1 MSSLAKLPTISRA
14 RSDDPM
20 QRIDSCVSFTRSLQE
35 ERIRCMAESWKKKI
49 FVVDDDPMFIMSI
62 KGLITGAGY
71 DVDTAMTGKD
81 ALEKLGKG
89 MPDLIIIDV
98 IMKDMNGFELTRAIR
113 GVDKK
118 VPIIILTGMRAESDK
133 FE

>member
-1 MSSLAKLPTISRA
+1 
-14 RSDDPM
+14 
-20 QRIDSCVSFTRSLQE
+20 
-35 ERIRCMAESWKKKI
+35 MAESWKKKI

-62 KGLITGAGY
+62 KGLLTGAGY

-81 ALEKLGKG
+81 ALEKIGKG

-98 IMKDMNGFELTRAIR
+98 IMKDMNGFVLTRAIR
-113 GVDKK
+113 DVDKK

-133 FE
+133 FEAKLAGANEYMNKPVSPDELLRRMKSLMAPVIR

>member
-1 MSSLAKLPTISRA
+1 
-14 RSDDPM
+14 
-20 QRIDSCVSFTRSLQE
+20 
-35 ERIRCMAESWKKKI
+35 MADSWKKKI

-133 FE
+133 FEAKLAGANEYMNKPVAPDELLRRMKSLMGPVIR

>member
-1 MSSLAKLPTISRA
+1 
-14 RSDDPM
+14 
-20 QRIDSCVSFTRSLQE
+20 
-35 ERIRCMAESWKKKI
+35 MAESWKKKI

-62 KGLITGAGY
+62 KGLLTGAGY

-98 IMKDMNGFELTRAIR
+98 IMKDMNGFVLTRAIR
-113 GVDKK
+113 EVDKK

-133 FE
+133 FEAKLAGANEYMNKPVAPDDLLRRMKSLMGPVIR

>member
-1 MSSLAKLPTISRA
+1 MRY
-14 RSDDPM
+14 
-20 QRIDSCVSFTRSLQE
+20 
-35 ERIRCMAESWKKKI
+35 MAESWKKKI

-62 KGLITGAGY
+62 KGLLTGAGY

-81 ALEKLGKG
+81 ALEKIGKG

-98 IMKDMNGFELTRAIR
+98 IMKDMNGFVLTRAIR
-113 GVDKK
+113 DVDKK

-133 FE
+133 FEAKLAGANEYMNKPVSPDELLRRMKSLMAPVIR